1 MVSPRYQ
8 VERGTCL
15 SQLKKQ
21 VKGLP
26 LGWAAYIEEEEEEEE
41 EEGEEVLELLMS
53 SVKSES
59 VYVW

>member
-1 MVSPRYQ
+1 MR
-8 VERGTCL
+8 L

-41 EEGEEVLELLMS
+41 EGEEELELLMS
-53 SVKSES
+53 SV
-59 VYVW
+59 

>member
-1 MVSPRYQ
+1 MR
-8 VERGTCL
+8 L

-41 EEGEEVLELLMS
+41 EEGEEELELLMS

-59 VYVW
+59 VYV